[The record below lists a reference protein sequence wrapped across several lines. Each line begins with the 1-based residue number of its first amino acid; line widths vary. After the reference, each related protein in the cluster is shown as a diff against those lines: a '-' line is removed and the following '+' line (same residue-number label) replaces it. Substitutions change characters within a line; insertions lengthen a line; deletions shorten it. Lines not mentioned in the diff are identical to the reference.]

1 MSRTGTEAVGS
12 TILLPNLLP
21 KAGRRGESRGWR
33 AAGFQ
38 QLTDF
43 YLRLRGFESHPL
55 RHLIFESIL
64 RLESLGTFPTAK
76 LLPNS
81 GDSGGRITIN
91 LARFVAAFIDE
102 IGARDPKN
110 TAPAAGLFYIAC
122 LIA

>member
-1 MSRTGTEAVGS
+1 MSRTRTEAVGS

-55 RHLIFESIL
+55 RHFFSK
-64 RLESLGTFPTAK
+64 SFPVLNAAPDFPIAS

-81 GDSGGRITIN
+81 GDFGGRITIN
-91 LARFVAAFIDE
+91 RARFVPAFTAE
-102 IGARDPKN
+102 IRAR
-110 TAPAAGLFYIAC
+110 ASGISARAMGLLSIAC